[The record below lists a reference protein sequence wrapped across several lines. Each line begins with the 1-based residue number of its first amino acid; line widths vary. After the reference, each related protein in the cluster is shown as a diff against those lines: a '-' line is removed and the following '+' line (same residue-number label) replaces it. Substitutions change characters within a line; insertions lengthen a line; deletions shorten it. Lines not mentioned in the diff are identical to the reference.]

1 MLRKALMKAVWAG
14 NPLCKC
20 LLEIVKQTLQRLW
33 IQNSVQWCKQC
44 SLSESSSFL
53 KTGLSFFIPFFRSA
67 KVWHSWVSFQ
77 MTYCPISS
85 VSYNFKFSNFS
96 HQTAKKVDSICP
108 PVQRINLKSE
118 STFCPQGTGKKKKK
132 KERLF
137 VKAEILLWTILV
149 PHIRNWKLKPA
160 YLYQPAAVEPWSLT
174 TSIDRYIKSK
184 YRAVLHSSVLL
195 RETGRSSQVRS
206 NAIYYTIVKFIRD
219 WHDAMGFQNLTKPIS
234 TISDNTQSVVI
245 ESTEGTGCIS
255 LDFRRW

>member
-132 KERLF
+132 KGTPFCKSRDTALNHPCSSYQKLETEACLPLSACSSGTLESHYFNRQVYKKQIQSSF
-137 VKAEILLWTILV
+137 AFFCTSQ
-149 PHIRNWKLKPA
+149 RNRQIIP
-160 YLYQPAAVEPWSLT
+160 
-174 TSIDRYIKSK
+174 SK
-184 YRAVLHSSVLL
+184 
-195 RETGRSSQVRS
+195 
-206 NAIYYTIVKFIRD
+206 I
-219 WHDAMGFQNLTKPIS
+219 
-234 TISDNTQSVVI
+234 
-245 ESTEGTGCIS
+245 
-255 LDFRRW
+255 